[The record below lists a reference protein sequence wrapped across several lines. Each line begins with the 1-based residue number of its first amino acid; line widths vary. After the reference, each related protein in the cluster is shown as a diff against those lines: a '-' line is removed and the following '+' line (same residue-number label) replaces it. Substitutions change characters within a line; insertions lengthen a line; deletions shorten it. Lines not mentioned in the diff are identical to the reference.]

1 RAAFAAGDYRWV
13 AELVNHLI
21 FADPTHSEARALQAD
36 TLEQLGYQSESSTFR
51 NSYLT
56 GAMELR
62 QGPPQL
68 GSSQVRGR
76 GLLVAMTIEQIFDT
90 LAVRLISENV
100 SGLSLKIN
108 WHFTDMSGTADER
121 WLLGLSHR
129 TLYSVQGRND
139 EKAQATLTMARST
152 LISIIIQETTFLD
165 EIGKGSIVIDGD
177 ATALLTIFG
186 NLDAFP
192 NSFNIVEP

>member
-1 RAAFAAGDYRWV
+1 
-13 AELVNHLI
+13 
-21 FADPTHSEARALQAD
+21 
-36 TLEQLGYQSESSTFR
+36 
-51 NSYLT
+51 
-56 GAMELR
+56 
-62 QGPPQL
+62 
-68 GSSQVRGR
+68 
-76 GLLVAMTIEQIFDT
+76 
-90 LAVRLISENV
+90 
-100 SGLSLKIN
+100 
-108 WHFTDMSGTADER
+108 MSGTADER

-152 LISIIIQETTFLD
+152 LISVIIQETTFID